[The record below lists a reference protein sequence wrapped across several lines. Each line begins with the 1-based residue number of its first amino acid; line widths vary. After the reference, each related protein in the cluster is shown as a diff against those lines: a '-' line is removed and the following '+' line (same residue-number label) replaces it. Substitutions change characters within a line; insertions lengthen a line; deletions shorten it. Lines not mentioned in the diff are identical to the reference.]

1 MRSSTRHLRR
11 AHLPATTTTQA
22 AQDLPILYG
31 PPGTGKT
38 REALN
43 IIAPSFGGLEGDR
56 ITVVTFHPGFAYE
69 EFVEGL
75 RPIHD
80 DEAGGHVRFAVVPGV
95 FRNICAQATTSS
107 EAPHLLVIDEIN
119 RANLAAVLGELIT
132 LIEPDKRGIV
142 AATLPY
148 SKQSFT
154 VPENLWIVGT
164 MNTADRSIALMD
176 TALRRRFAFREVGVN
191 YEALRDAVATTDDV
205 ELKGLDLPAI
215 LAAINRRLSVLV
227 GRDHQIGHAWLMG
240 AHNLPDLA
248 EVFARQVIPLLAEYF
263 YDDWRKVCMVLGEHP
278 ERSAPTDLICKEIVD
293 ASEHARLFEQ
303 SGSGASRVVLY
314 DPGDHH
320 DWTADHFRKI
330 AVAADEEDQDDA
342 A

>member
-1 MRSSTRHLRR
+1 M
-11 AHLPATTTTQA
+11 
-22 AQDLPILYG
+22 
-31 PPGTGKT
+31 
-38 REALN
+38 
-43 IIAPSFGGLEGDR
+43 
-56 ITVVTFHPGFAYE
+56 TFHPGFAYE

-95 FRNICAQATTSS
+95 FRNVCAQATASS

-176 TALRRRFAFREVGVN
+176 TALRRRFAFREVGVD

-215 LAAINRRLSVLV
+215 LAAINRRLRVLV

-293 ASEHARLFEQ
+293 ATEHARLFEQ

-314 DPGDHH
+314 DPGDHN

-330 AVAADEEDQDDA
+330 AVAADEEDQDDVA
-342 A
+342 